1 MTRSDIYLQRNGRR
15 AELVLNRPDKRNAL
29 NLAMWAAIPVLLRE
43 IAEDPAIRLLVVRG
57 AGDAFSAG
65 ADIAEFETAYGSRDA
80 IQANQEIMNAAMNAL
95 EAFAKPTIALIRG
108 PCVGGGCGLAL
119 CCDLRF
125 AATNARLGITPAK
138 LGLVYGVANTR
149 RLAQAVG
156 TSAAKDMLFTAR
168 LHDAEAGLRLGLVD
182 RIAPPDA
189 LEAALAQFE
198 SELTASSSFTAHAT
212 KEIFLM
218 LRAGAHDDTA
228 ESRALFSGAFDGAD
242 FREGFAAYIAKRG
255 PDFR

>member
-1 MTRSDIYLQRNGRR
+1 MSDIRLDLVGRR

-29 NLAMWAAIPVLLRE
+29 NLAMWAAIPGLLAG
-43 IAEDPAIRLLVVRG
+43 IVEDAAVRLLVVRG

-80 IQANQEIMNAAMNAL
+80 MQANQDIMNAAMDAL
-95 EAFAKPTIALIRG
+95 EAFPKPTVALIRG
-108 PCVGGGCGLAL
+108 PCVGGACGLAL

-125 AATNARLGITPAK
+125 AAADGRLGITPAK

-149 RLAQAVG
+149 RLVQAVG
-156 TSAAKDMLFTAR
+156 ISAAKDMLFTAR
-168 LHDAEAGLRLGLVD
+168 LHDAEAALRLGLVD

-198 SELTASSSFTAHAT
+198 SELAAASSFTARAT
-212 KEIFLM
+212 KEIFRM
-218 LRAGAHDDTA
+218 LREGARDDTA
-228 ESRALFSGAFDGAD
+228 ESRVLFNSAFDGAD
-242 FREGFAAYIAKRG
+242 FREGFAAFVAKRR
-255 PDFR
+255 PDFQ